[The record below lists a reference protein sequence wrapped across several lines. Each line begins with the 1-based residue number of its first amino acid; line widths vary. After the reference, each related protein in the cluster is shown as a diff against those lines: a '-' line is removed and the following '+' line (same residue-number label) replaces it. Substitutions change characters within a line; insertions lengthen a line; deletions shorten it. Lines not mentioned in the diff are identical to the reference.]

1 MLFLNATFYIYELP
15 VQPCWGFTEIKT
27 VNSSDSPEVL
37 KFMTLSVT
45 RSNPAATIAL
55 TSNQHLVSRT
65 WLPFPSA
72 RESLMVWP
80 YTRRY
85 FFNKNLRF

>member
-1 MLFLNATFYIYELP
+1 MSSQMLFLNATFYIYKLP

-55 TSNQHLVSRT
+55 TSNQHLVEHDFH
-65 WLPFPSA
+65 FPVHVRA
-72 RESLMVWP
+72 
-80 YTRRY
+80 
-85 FFNKNLRF
+85 